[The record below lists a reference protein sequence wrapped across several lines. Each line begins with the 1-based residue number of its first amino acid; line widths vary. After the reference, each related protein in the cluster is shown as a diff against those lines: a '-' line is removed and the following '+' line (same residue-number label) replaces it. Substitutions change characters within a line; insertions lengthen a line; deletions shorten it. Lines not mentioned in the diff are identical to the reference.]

1 MIAPKPCPFCGEPFH
16 AFGCD
21 WMVVHAEGCYL
32 RNIGQLHTWIRDDYA
47 RDRESWDT
55 RNTQPPVRHPS
66 AQPHTSRAGGAT
78 VDGKQH
84 WLTPFGCA
92 ACLEG
97 AE

>member
-21 WMVVHAEGCYL
+21 WMVVHAKTCFLY
-32 RNIGQLHTWIRDDYA
+32 RIGQHKTWLRPGNDCEA
-47 RDRESWDT
+47 WNKRT
-55 RNTQPPVRHPS
+55 THPPARHPS